1 MNPVLTPIDAITFDL
16 DGTLVDT
23 AAEIAEAV
31 NRTLHDVG
39 LAPRPLAEVT
49 DLIGH
54 GLHPLM
60 VRLLQRVQVERPEL
74 VGRLLAGEVLPL
86 LDRHYAMTVG
96 TRARPY
102 PGVPQALDALLANG
116 VRLGCVTNKEGRHAR
131 RVLEACGLADR
142 LALLIAGDTL
152 PEKKPHASVL
162 QHAAQRLGVTPDR
175 LAHVGDSRT
184 DIDSA
189 RHAGVA
195 AWAVPYGYNG
205 GEPIEAAQPQRIFAG
220 LAEVAAHVIA
230 LRANE
235 TRSLSPCAD

>member
-1 MNPVLTPIDAITFDL
+1 MSFDAITFDL

-31 NRTLHDVG
+31 NRTLLDFG
-39 LAPRPLAEVT
+39 LAPRPLDEITA
-49 DLIGH
+49 LIGH

-60 VRLLQRVQVERPEL
+60 VRLLQRLQVERPAL
-74 VGRLLAGEVLPL
+74 IGRLLADEVLPV

-96 TRARPY
+96 TQARPY
-102 PGVPQALDALLANG
+102 PGVPQALDALLADG
-116 VRLGCVTNKEGRHAR
+116 MRLGCVTNKEGRHAR
-131 RVLEACGLADR
+131 RVLEVCGLADR
-142 LALLIAGDTL
+142 LVLLIAGDTL

-184 DIDSA
+184 DIESA
-189 RHAGVA
+189 CNAGVA

-205 GEPIEAAQPQRIFAG
+205 GEPIEAAHPQRIFAG

-230 LRANE
+230 LRGKEN
-235 TRSLSPCAD
+235 RSLSPCAD

>member
-1 MNPVLTPIDAITFDL
+1 MSVDAVTFDL

-31 NRTLHDVG
+31 NRTLLDFG
-39 LAPRPLAEVT
+39 LAPRPLDEITA
-49 DLIGH
+49 LIGH

-60 VRLLQRVQVERPEL
+60 VRLLQRLQVERPAL
-74 VGRLLAGEVLPL
+74 IGRLLADEVLPV

-96 TRARPY
+96 TQARPY
-102 PGVPQALDALLANG
+102 PGVPEALDMLLAHG
-116 VRLGCVTNKEGRHAR
+116 VRLGCVTNKEGHHAR
-131 RVLEACGLADR
+131 RVLEVCGLAGR
-142 LALLIAGDTL
+142 LELLIAGDTL

-162 QHAAQRLGVTPDR
+162 QHAAQRLGVTADR

-184 DIDSA
+184 DIESA
-189 RHAGVA
+189 CNAGAA

-205 GEPIEAAQPQRIFAG
+205 GEPIEATQPQQIFAG

-230 LRANE
+230 LRAQDI
-235 TRSLSPCAD
+235 RSLSPCAD

>member
-1 MNPVLTPIDAITFDL
+1 MSVDAVTFDL

-31 NRTLHDVG
+31 NRTLLDFGH
-39 LAPRPLAEVT
+39 APRPLDEITA
-49 DLIGH
+49 LIGH

-60 VRLLQRVQVERPEL
+60 VRLLQRLQVERPAL
-74 VGRLLAGEVLPL
+74 IGRLLADEVLPV

-96 TRARPY
+96 TQARPY
-102 PGVPQALDALLANG
+102 PGVPEALDMLLAHG

-131 RVLEACGLADR
+131 RVLEVCGLASR
-142 LALLIAGDTL
+142 LELLIAGDTL

-162 QHAAQRLGVTPDR
+162 QHAAQRLGVTADR

-184 DIDSA
+184 DIESA
-189 RHAGVA
+189 CNAGAA

-205 GEPIEAAQPQRIFAG
+205 GEPIEAAQPQQIFAG
-220 LAEVAAHVIA
+220 LAEVAAHVVA
-230 LRANE
+230 LRAQDI
-235 TRSLSPCAD
+235 RSLSPCAD

>member
-1 MNPVLTPIDAITFDL
+1 MSVDAITFDL

-31 NRTLHDVG
+31 NRTLLDFG
-39 LAPRPLAEVT
+39 LAPRPLDEITA
-49 DLIGH
+49 LIGH

-60 VRLLQRVQVERPEL
+60 VRLLQRLQVERPAL
-74 VGRLLAGEVLPL
+74 IGRLLADEVLPV

-96 TRARPY
+96 TQAQPY
-102 PGVPQALDALLANG
+102 PGVPEALDMLLAHG

-131 RVLEACGLADR
+131 RVLEVCGLASR
-142 LALLIAGDTL
+142 LELLIAGDTL

-162 QHAAQRLGVTPDR
+162 QHAAQRLGVTADR

-184 DIDSA
+184 DIESA
-189 RHAGVA
+189 CNAGAA

-205 GEPIEAAQPQRIFAG
+205 GEPIEAAQPQQIFAG

-230 LRANE
+230 LRAQDI
-235 TRSLSPCAD
+235 RSLSPCAD

>member
-1 MNPVLTPIDAITFDL
+1 MTPVRIDAITFDL

-31 NRTLHDVG
+31 NRTLLDFG
-39 LAPRPLAEVT
+39 LVPRPLAEIT

-60 VRLLQRVQVERPEL
+60 TRLLQRLQTERPAL
-74 VGRLLAGEVLPL
+74 VGRLLAAEVLPA

-96 TRARPY
+96 TQARPY
-102 PGVPQALDALLANG
+102 PGVPEALDALLADG
-116 VRLGCVTNKEGRHAR
+116 VRLGCVTNKEGVHAR
-131 RVLEACGLADR
+131 RVLEVCGLADR

-162 QHAAQRLGVTPDR
+162 QQAAQRLGVTQDR

-189 RHAGVA
+189 RNAGVA

-205 GEPIEAAQPQRIFAG
+205 GEPIESAAPQRLFAG
-220 LAEVAAHVIA
+220 LAEVAAHVID
-230 LRANE
+230 LRR
-235 TRSLSPCAD
+235 TR